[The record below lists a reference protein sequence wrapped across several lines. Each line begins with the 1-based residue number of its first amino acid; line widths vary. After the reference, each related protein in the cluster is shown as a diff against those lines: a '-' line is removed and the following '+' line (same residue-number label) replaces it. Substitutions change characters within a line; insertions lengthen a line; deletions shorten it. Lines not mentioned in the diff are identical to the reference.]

1 MLAIERLQFIRD
13 RLQNE
18 KKVIVADLAAL
29 FDVTEETVRR
39 DLMKLENE
47 GVARRI
53 YGGAVLSESTNVDLP
68 YSVRK
73 LSNVEEKQAIAGV
86 MEKLI
91 PDNANIMMDGSS
103 TALFVVKALKIKKNL
118 TVITNSAEI
127 VCEISDKPS
136 WRVFATGGLLKEGG
150 YAFVG
155 ARTVEAIKS
164 FHVDYA
170 IFSCKGIDNATGLIT
185 DISDADAEVKKTILS
200 SAKRKILAADN
211 TKFDRVSL
219 VEICGI
225 EGVDMI
231 VTDSDPGREW
241 KEYLADRGIGLY
253 FPADS

>member
-1 MLAIERLQFIRD
+1 MLAIERIQYIRD
-13 RLQNE
+13 TLQKE
-18 KKVIVADLAAL
+18 KKVIVADLAPL

-47 GVARRI
+47 GVAQRI
-53 YGGAVLSESTNVDLP
+53 YGGAVLAESTNVDLP

-103 TALFVVKALKIKKNL
+103 TALFVVKSLKVKKNL

-136 WRVFATGGLLKEGG
+136 WRVFATGGILKEGG

-170 IFSCKGIDNATGLIT
+170 IFSCKGIDKTTGLIT
-185 DISDADAEVKKTILS
+185 DINDADAEVKRAILG
-200 SAKRKILAADN
+200 SAKRKILAADS

-219 VEICGI
+219 VEICGVA
-225 EGVDMI
+225 GVDMI
-231 VTDSDPGREW
+231 VTDSNPGPEW
-241 KEYLADRGIGLY
+241 IDYLNERGIGLY
-253 FPADS
+253 FPSDS